1 MGEKT
6 EQKENET
13 ASPQNIKSKLNVLSE
28 IVWTVSKMFSP
39 KPFKI
44 HACLYVSKAAPCGWA
59 D

>member
-13 ASPQNIKSKLNVLSE
+13 ASPKTIKSKLNVLSE
-28 IVWTVSKMFSP
+28 IVWTVSKMFFP

-44 HACLYVSKAAPCGWA
+44 HACLYVSKAAPCG
-59 D
+59 